1 MYSHLEK
8 LSKELGWERTFF
20 LEKDFV
26 FLQCQGKKELL
37 KEVNYAKKKKLVNA
51 KDFFWIWF
59 VC

>member
-1 MYSHLEK
+1 MNNYILTKYTKELEK

-37 KEVNYAKKKKLVNA
+37 KE
-51 KDFFWIWF
+51 
-59 VC
+59 